1 MFRCTV
7 SCVNS
12 LSLLTCVLLC
22 VVCFCVL
29 LCCCVLLCASGGK
42 DWRAGRSALN
52 NIIPVSTGA
61 AIVSVCFMH
70 WAPGTVLPRCMFTL
84 CRSSTGCCYGWHAM
98 ADILWLAWSVLFSM
112 PFVAFP
118 VSFPVVVFMCDAA
131 CFCSFQR
138 CPLFSLALRCCCQL
152 LSIAV
157 RCCPL
162 QAVWACH
169 PGCEL

>member
-1 MFRCTV
+1 MQVLNDNFGIAEGLMTTVHAVTANQLTNDGPAKGTQCAMFRCTV

-42 DWRAGRSALN
+42 DWRAGRSAFN
-52 NIIPVSTGA
+52 NIIPDSTGA

-98 ADILWLAWSVLFSM
+98 ADILWLAWSVLFSK

-131 CFCSFQR
+131 CFCSF
-138 CPLFSLALRCCCQL
+138 
-152 LSIAV
+152 
-157 RCCPL
+157 
-162 QAVWACH
+162 
-169 PGCEL
+169 